1 MRIGLRASTC
11 IALAALVMSVY
22 VSRYPGTRTV
32 MNADEISRWD
42 ARYAGDEFL
51 FGMQPNA
58 FLASQRARLRPG
70 WKALAVADG
79 EGRNGVWLAEQGMD
93 VTSVDASS
101 VAQRKARRLAQM
113 RGVHLRF
120 ELANLETWAF
130 PAGQF
135 DVVAAIFI
143 QFAGPALRARLF
155 DGMMQSLKAGGIL
168 LLEGYGHKQL
178 EYRTG
183 GPPILENLY
192 TEAMLRDAFR
202 GFEIIELRAYDAV
215 VHEGAGHSGMSSLV
229 DLIACKPGSLR
240 PGLPEPAVTRVPEL

>member
-1 MRIGLRASTC
+1 
-11 IALAALVMSVY
+11 
-22 VSRYPGTRTV
+22 

-42 ARYAGDEFL
+42 ERYAGDGFL

-58 FLASQRARLRPG
+58 FLASQCARLQQG

-79 EGRNGVWLAEQGMD
+79 EGRNGVWLAEQGLD

-101 VAQRKARRLAQM
+101 VAQQKALRLARQ
-113 RGVHLRF
+113 RGVRVRF
-120 ELANLETWAF
+120 ELADLETWTF

-135 DVVAAIFI
+135 DVVAAIFF

-155 DGMMQSLKAGGIL
+155 EGMMQSLKAGGIL
-168 LLEGYGHKQL
+168 LLEGYGQKQL

-192 TEAMLRDAFR
+192 TEAMLRDAFH
-202 GFEIIELRAYDAV
+202 GFEIIDLRAYDAV
-215 VHEGAGHSGMSSLV
+215 VHEGTGHSGMSSLV
-229 DLIACKPGSLR
+229 DLVARKPVSWR
-240 PGLPEPAVTRVPEL
+240 PGLPEPAQSRGLEL